1 MLNIS
6 CLQRA
11 TFTSPLRQIKVNN
24 RSIIIKASYK
34 HKATTSV
41 IIIHVQIEMMLFS
54 WRRDHLSL
62 SCLNG
67 VFGTGRRRLIFAV
80 EKGVMSETPP
90 NPDPSALSV
99 RWKRLFL
106 CTASRILTFG
116 MPAVQKRDKTTNCDP
131 GRS

>member
-34 HKATTSV
+34 HKATTAV
-41 IIIHVQIEMMLFS
+41 IIIHIQIEMMLFS

-67 VFGTGRRRLIFAV
+67 VF
-80 EKGVMSETPP
+80 
-90 NPDPSALSV
+90 
-99 RWKRLFL
+99 
-106 CTASRILTFG
+106 
-116 MPAVQKRDKTTNCDP
+116 
-131 GRS
+131 